1 MTMRDAG
8 ADKRNSTICRGC
20 GAAIRADARF
30 CTVCGL
36 AVPPAPPTP
45 VAACARCGSAGKPD
59 DLFCTTCGAPLAPAP
74 AMPTAPA
81 PIVAMSPTLSVP
93 SGPAILPSRPGT
105 DQEDSAGSVGVPPV
119 PMAPA
124 LPHNAPAP
132 LPDRARALLPA
143 APAPTALA
151 PRAAANIGGP
161 ASSAAPVHAYRPRR
175 RRLGTGRRV
184 TLAAGAAVLALILG
198 IGGVFA
204 APWVFASG
212 FHSAAF
218 LPSDTYLYA
227 TVTLRPG
234 LFQLKDA
241 ASIVYDFT
249 SQPGFA
255 AALCATGSDA
265 TNGGDVNVQGDI
277 LPLLDGEVSFAAY
290 GPVTA
295 PHAALLV
302 HSNNPDK
309 LLSLLTQT
317 LRMVPAQSYRGAT
330 IESGGSAN
338 GIAGVTGAAFRGWV
352 ALSLGT
358 AGSGVTDA
366 ESIVDRIAGGSAD
379 SLASS
384 DRYRQVVDRLP
395 DSKLGFVYAD
405 SGASL
410 PALLSGVSSV
420 MLPETRRYL
429 ELLSGR
435 AAVAFSAASDGVR
448 LSWESIPDNL
458 PPAPSYAAPEDT
470 RAAFRLLPSDTLAAV
485 SVPDAAALASSFNDA
500 INTAINSAF
509 YGLNLVHVDTGFG
522 AWLGGALAL
531 GIDRGSLQAGSAY
544 GGTSGSPDIALVTK
558 VRDTTA
564 AQNTIS
570 SFDPFI
576 NPRQESYSG
585 YTLCEAPGAP
595 AAYQTGAADAA
606 YGLVDNHFYAVYG
619 QVNHVLDAR
628 NNGGLESNPRYQ
640 AVQGDLSARSLAV
653 FVDLEG
659 IRQLAENLTP
669 PAARASYDLKVQPFL
684 APLRALAGGLRT
696 DADGSAHGALVLT
709 VGK

>member
-1 MTMRDAG
+1 MTMREAG
-8 ADKRNSTICRGC
+8 ADKRNPTICRGC

-30 CTVCGL
+30 CTICGL
-36 AVPPAPPTP
+36 AAPPAPPASMTPAPPTP

-59 DLFCTTCGAPLAPAP
+59 DLFCTTCGVPLAPAP
-74 AMPTAPA
+74 AMPAA
-81 PIVAMSPTLSVP
+81 PIVAVSPTVSVP
-93 SGPAILPSRPGT
+93 SGPALPPSRPGT
-105 DQEDSAGSVGVPPV
+105 DQENGAGNVGVPPV
-119 PMAPA
+119 PVAPA
-124 LPHNAPAP
+124 LPHNAPALPLDRAPVP
-132 LPDRARALLPA
+132 LPA
-143 APAPTALA
+143 APTALA
-151 PRAAANIGGP
+151 PSGAP
-161 ASSAAPVHAYRPRR
+161 AHAYQPRL

-198 IGGVFA
+198 LGGVFA

-241 ASIVYDFT
+241 ASIVGDFT

-255 AALCATGSDA
+255 AALRATGSDA
-265 TNGGDVNVQGDI
+265 ANGSDVNVQGDI
-277 LPLLDGEVSFAAY
+277 LPLLDGEISFAAY

-317 LRMVPAQSYRGAT
+317 LRMAPAQGYRGAT

-338 GIAGVTGAAFRGWV
+338 GIADVTGAAFRGWV
-352 ALSLGT
+352 VLSLGA
-358 AGSGVTDA
+358 AGSSVTDV
-366 ESIVDRIAGGSAD
+366 ETIVDRIAGGSAD

-395 DSKLGFVYAD
+395 DSKLGFIYAD

-435 AAVAFSAASDGVR
+435 AAVALSAASDGVR

-500 INTAINSAF
+500 INAAINSAF

-531 GIDRGSLQAGSAY
+531 GIDRGSLQEGTAY
-544 GGTSGSPDIALVTK
+544 RGTSGSPDIALVAK
-558 VRDTTA
+558 VGDTTA

-570 SFDPFI
+570 TFDQFI

-585 YTLCEAPGAP
+585 YTLREAPGAP
-595 AAYQTGAADAA
+595 AVYQTGAADAA

-640 AVQGDLSARSLAV
+640 AVQGDLSAQSLAV

-659 IRQLAENLTP
+659 VRQLAEDLTP
-669 PAARASYDLKVQPFL
+669 PAARADYDLKVQPFL

-696 DADGSAHGALVLT
+696 DADGSVHGTMVLK
-709 VGK
+709 VSK

>member
-8 ADKRNSTICRGC
+8 ADKRNPTICRGC

-30 CTVCGL
+30 CTTCGL
-36 AVPPAPPTP
+36 AAPLAPVAPAPPTPLAP
-45 VAACARCGSAGKPD
+45 VAACARCGSVGKPD
-59 DLFCTTCGAPLAPAP
+59 DLFCTTCGVLLAPSP
-74 AMPTAPA
+74 AMPAA
-81 PIVAMSPTLSVP
+81 PIVAVSPTVSAP
-93 SGPAILPSRPGT
+93 SGPAIPPSRPGA
-105 DQEDSAGSVGVPPV
+105 DQEDGAGSVGVPPV
-119 PMAPA
+119 PVAPA
-124 LPHNAPAP
+124 LPHNAPALP
-132 LPDRARALLPA
+132 PDRARALLPA
-143 APAPTALA
+143 ALAPTALA
-151 PRAAANIGGP
+151 PRAAASIVP
-161 ASSAAPVHAYRPRR
+161 APSDAPTHAYQPRR

-184 TLAAGAAVLALILG
+184 TLAAGVAVLALILG
-198 IGGVFA
+198 LGGVFA
-204 APWVFASG
+204 TPWVFASG

-241 ASIVYDFT
+241 ASIVGDFT

-255 AALCATGSDA
+255 AALRATGSDA
-265 TNGGDVNVQGDI
+265 ANGSDVNVQGDI
-277 LPLLDGEVSFAAY
+277 LPLLDGEISFAAY

-317 LRMVPAQSYRGAT
+317 LRMAPAQGYRGAT

-338 GIAGVTGAAFRGWV
+338 GIADVTGAAYRGWV
-352 ALSLGT
+352 VLSLGA
-358 AGSGVTDA
+358 AGSSVTDV
-366 ESIVDRIAGGSAD
+366 ETIVDRIAGGSAD

-384 DRYRQVVDRLP
+384 NRYRQVVDRLP

-435 AAVAFSAASDGVR
+435 AAVALSAASDGVR

-500 INTAINSAF
+500 INAAINSAF

-522 AWLGGALAL
+522 TWLGGALTL
-531 GIDRGSLQAGSAY
+531 GIDRGSLQE
-544 GGTSGSPDIALVTK
+544 GTT
-558 VRDTTA
+558 
-564 AQNTIS
+564 
-570 SFDPFI
+570 
-576 NPRQESYSG
+576 
-585 YTLCEAPGAP
+585 
-595 AAYQTGAADAA
+595 
-606 YGLVDNHFYAVYG
+606 
-619 QVNHVLDAR
+619 
-628 NNGGLESNPRYQ
+628 
-640 AVQGDLSARSLAV
+640 
-653 FVDLEG
+653 
-659 IRQLAENLTP
+659 
-669 PAARASYDLKVQPFL
+669 
-684 APLRALAGGLRT
+684 
-696 DADGSAHGALVLT
+696 
-709 VGK
+709 

>member
-1 MTMRDAG
+1 MALFLLNVAVAAFVVAALVLLG
-8 ADKRNSTICRGC
+8 ALSAPVQAVVFITLAVLLIGLIRPRLLAALTRHEQGRPAIEQ
-20 GAAIRADARF
+20 GAALVDRF
-30 CTVCGL
+30 
-36 AVPPAPPTP
+36 
-45 VAACARCGSAGKPD
+45 
-59 DLFCTTCGAPLAPAP
+59 
-74 AMPTAPA
+74 
-81 PIVAMSPTLSVP
+81 
-93 SGPAILPSRPGT
+93 
-105 DQEDSAGSVGVPPV
+105 
-119 PMAPA
+119 
-124 LPHNAPAP
+124 
-132 LPDRARALLPA
+132 
-143 APAPTALA
+143 
-151 PRAAANIGGP
+151 
-161 ASSAAPVHAYRPRR
+161 
-175 RRLGTGRRV
+175 
-184 TLAAGAAVLALILG
+184 
-198 IGGVFA
+198 
-204 APWVFASG
+204 
-212 FHSAAF
+212 
-218 LPSDTYLYA
+218 A
-227 TVTLRPG
+227 TVT
-234 LFQLKDA
+234 D
-241 ASIVYDFT
+241 
-249 SQPGFA
+249 
-255 AALCATGSDA
+255 
-265 TNGGDVNVQGDI
+265 
-277 LPLLDGEVSFAAY
+277 
-290 GPVTA
+290 PVTC
-295 PHAALLV
+295 
-302 HSNNPDK
+302 D
-309 LLSLLTQT
+309 
-317 LRMVPAQSYRGAT
+317 
-330 IESGGSAN
+330 
-338 GIAGVTGAAFRGWV
+338 
-352 ALSLGT
+352 LSLGT
-358 AGSGVTDA
+358 AGSGVTDV

-384 DRYRQVVDRLP
+384 DRCRQVVDRLP

-500 INTAINSAF
+500 INTGINSAF

-544 GGTSGSPDIALVTK
+544 GGTSGSPDIALVAK
-558 VRDTTA
+558 VSDTTA

-585 YTLCEAPGAP
+585 YTLREAPGAP

-696 DADGSAHGALVLT
+696 DADGSAPSCSLWASSDDSVCSS
-709 VGK
+709 VCNCRNI